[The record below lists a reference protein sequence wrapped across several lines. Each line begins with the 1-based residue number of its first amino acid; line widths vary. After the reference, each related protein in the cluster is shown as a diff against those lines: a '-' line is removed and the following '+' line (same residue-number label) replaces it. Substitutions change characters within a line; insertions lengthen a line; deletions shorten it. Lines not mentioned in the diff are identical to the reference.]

1 MPLRPAAER
10 AADPGPPDVV
20 ADDVA
25 EQTASADDAMT
36 MEERGDVGLGARGA
50 AGASLVPDDVGAGRR
65 VCGAGRVRRLCRGGR
80 RRGQGVP
87 AVRARRG
94 GRSGGRRAG
103 GHFVT
108 CRLGGL
114 FPFNLEHTRN

>member
-36 MEERGDVGLGARGA
+36 MEERGGVGLGAGRAGGA
-50 AGASLVPDDVGAGRR
+50 AGASLVPDDVGAGRGGCAAR
-65 VCGAGRVRRLCRGGR
+65 SACAGCAGTGAGGGGACRRCGPGAADGLAAGGR
-80 RRGQGVP
+80 
-87 AVRARRG
+87 AV
-94 GRSGGRRAG
+94 
-103 GHFVT
+103 T
-108 CRLGGL
+108 L
-114 FPFNLEHTRN
+114 